1 MSRAWAIKLGSGGR
15 CVPFCEERKIV
26 GVGWPQVD
34 GDVLRT
40 STRSELAKH
49 VDEVCEFYKTRREV
63 GGATGQLHRFA
74 RECQI
79 GDFVLYYV
87 PKQKHVVVCRITGEL
102 ECRGR
107 TEGPQDVD
115 IWHYRRVEYPVPPIP
130 LLDLYGPLKG
140 QLLGPRMSFWEVRP
154 AEVVSQLAAGQIPS
168 LVAAADPELRNALE
182 GLRSLV
188 LKRLEAL
195 QDRDWENFVVDYFRE
210 QGAFVDDRG
219 VGGSTP
225 VIDLEARFDH
235 GDLGSEVWRVQVKR
249 YKGEIGWNQIAEG
262 RAAATAAGDV
272 KFCFVSANGFSDDAR
287 EKAEEDDNATRLM
300 EAGDFVW
307 FALTGRIR
315 EEIRAKLRLPAL
327 GRAFATVPPQCVA

>member
-26 GVGWPQVD
+26 GVGWGQVD
-34 GDVLRT
+34 GEVLRT
-40 STRSELAKH
+40 ATRSELAKH
-49 VDEVCEFYKTRREV
+49 VGQVCDFYKTKREV
-63 GGATGQLHRFA
+63 GAGTGQLHRFA

-79 GDFVLYYV
+79 GDFALYYV
-87 PKQKHVVVCRITGEL
+87 PKKKQVVVCRIAGDL
-102 ECRGR
+102 ETRAR
-107 TEGPQDVD
+107 SDGPQDVD
-115 IWHYRRVEYPVPPIP
+115 IWHYRRVEYPIPPIP

-168 LVAAADPELRNALE
+168 LVAAADPELRKALE
-182 GLRSLV
+182 DLRGLV

-210 QGAFVDDRG
+210 QGAVVDERG

-249 YKGEIGWNQIAEG
+249 YKGEIGWDQIAEG
-262 RAAATAAGDV
+262 RAAAGDAR
-272 KFCFVSANGFSDDAR
+272 FCFVSANGFTEEAR
-287 EKAEEDDNATRLM
+287 EKAEDDETATRLM
-300 EAGDFVW
+300 EAEDFVW

-315 EEIRAKLRLPAL
+315 EELRARLRLPVL
-327 GRAFATVPPQCVA
+327 GRASGARRELEC